1 MNASPRT
8 MAAALIAFVVATGTI
23 FAVLFKATGSSVRL
37 SRPYTVSAI
46 LPTAEQ
52 LSPTSNVRAA
62 GVTVGAVKSVD
73 LTDDGRAKVTFT
85 LDDDLAPL
93 TRDARL
99 LVRTKTLL
107 GENYLSID
115 PGSRRGGTIPDGGQV
130 AVRQVDDAV
139 QLDQILSVF
148 DARTRQDLRANLR
161 GMARVVDARG
171 NDLNASLGALAPTVR
186 DSGVVAGVLA
196 AQRGDLHAVIGQT
209 GRVLQSIGDRRA
221 QLQQLIRQGKRTA
234 DAVAARDTR
243 LAQTVRALPALLR
256 QADTTAGRLGGFSA
270 VAAPVVDHLTQAA
283 VDLQPTVTDLQPAA
297 TAARRLF
304 DRVPRL
310 TRAVDPLLGRL
321 AQTSRAVAP
330 LARNLDPML
339 AELNPGLRY
348 LTPYAKEFGAFFANT
363 GGANNEYDAEGAIIR
378 VYPQFG
384 LESLGLLSPSARKL
398 YDRLLDVTGASSIAQ
413 LRTNH
418 YPGPGTVG
426 APDAFDGKVPQLTSA
441 P

>member
-8 MAAALIAFVVATGTI
+8 MTAALIAFVLATGGI

-37 SRPYTVSAI
+37 SQPYTVTAI

-62 GVTVGAVKSVD
+62 GVTVGAVKAVD
-73 LTDDGRAKVTFT
+73 VTGDGRAKVTFT
-85 LDDDLAPL
+85 LDDAIAPL
-93 TRDARL
+93 SRDARL

-148 DARTRQDLRANLR
+148 DARTRKDLQANLR
-161 GMARVVDARG
+161 GMAGVVSGRG
-171 NDLNASLGALAPTVR
+171 TDLNRSLGALAPTVA
-186 DSGVVAGVLA
+186 DTGVVAGVLA
-196 AQRGDLHAVIGQT
+196 AQRGDVHAVIGQT
-209 GRVLQSIGDRRA
+209 GRVLTSIGERRA
-221 QLQQLIRQGKRTA
+221 QLQQLIRAGKRTA
-234 DAVAARDTR
+234 DVVAARDRR
-243 LAQTVRALPALLR
+243 LAQTVRTLPALLT
-256 QADTTAGRLGGFSA
+256 QADATADRLGTFST
-270 VAAPVVDHLTQAA
+270 VAAPVVDHLTRAA
-283 VDLQPTVTDLQPAA
+283 VDLQPTVAGLEPAA
-297 TAARRLF
+297 DSARRLF

-310 TRAVDPLLGRL
+310 TKAIDPLLTRL
-321 AQTSRAVAP
+321 GSAARAVAP
-330 LARNLDPML
+330 VARNLEPLL
-339 AELNPGLRY
+339 AELNPGLKY

-384 LESLGLLSPSARKL
+384 LESLGLLSPDARRL
-398 YDRLLDVTGASSIAQ
+398 YDRLLDVTGASSIVQ

-426 APDAFDGKVPQLTSA
+426 APDAFDGKVPQLTSD